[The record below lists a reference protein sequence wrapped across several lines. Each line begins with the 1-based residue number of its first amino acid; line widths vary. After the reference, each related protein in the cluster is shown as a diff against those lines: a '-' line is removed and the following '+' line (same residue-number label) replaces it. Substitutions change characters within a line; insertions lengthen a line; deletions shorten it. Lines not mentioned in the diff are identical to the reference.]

1 MTEINND
8 EFDSEMQKKVTVLKV
23 HTCLWLFILTPL
35 PQISATSKDI
45 SWYFKYLMWDFLKP
59 LREAQLAC
67 LEELPNDSFSSYC
80 APKFSTMTLS

>member
-35 PQISATSKDI
+35 PQISATSKNI
-45 SWYFKYLMWDFLKP
+45 SWYFKHVMWDFLKP